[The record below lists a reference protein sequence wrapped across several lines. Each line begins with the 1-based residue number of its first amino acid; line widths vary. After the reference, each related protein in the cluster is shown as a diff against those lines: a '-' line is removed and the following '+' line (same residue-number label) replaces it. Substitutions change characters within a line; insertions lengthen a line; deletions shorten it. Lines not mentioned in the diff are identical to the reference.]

1 MNRLKLFF
9 SFLLVICSLSLFGQQ
24 ENTVRHK
31 VQLGENL
38 FRISLKYNVKL
49 EVLRKWNNLTSDEIK
64 QGQTLIVGYGAVEER
79 PQSNSNLTLST
90 AQTLLNYDTM
100 LAGIVDQVE
109 ALYYESLAL
118 ESERGQKKD
127 TALINNLFRRKY
139 AENYLFELQN
149 ELNLAQIQALNDD
162 IGLSFYTSYTHNF
175 RPGVF
180 EGEDLLFQ
188 NRANVGLDWQLWN
201 GGFLGRKT
209 EIEKLETQNQ
219 INDLLQAKSARSEN
233 FVYNY
238 NFIIYA
244 FNKAQMRYVDRRL
257 SIIDSYLN
265 VASQMYLVRA
275 TPWEEII
282 KLKSKKETLNN
293 MKANLQNYNKG
304 FDSAYADLDFDR
316 LLNAEELPVLEVIPE
331 QVFSGPSYDSL
342 NRNLL
347 QLQQQRLDLEYK
359 KTRDF
364 SFRTYVRYNMFDAEL
379 ANIRTFGSIGATFT
393 APLFRNKRNEQL
405 KERELAVVESQLSQ
419 QLTTVNNELMNHYY
433 EYEYTLKQYIDFFG
447 KKELALEKLRREVT
461 KDYLDDPRF
470 TPLDAINAIDELYA
484 IDFELLDLKQKLY
497 LKLLKIYS
505 LLSVE
510 QVSRLTEVIELNN
523 FFDKMAGDRAG
534 YIWSELFTQMESVFI
549 VKYAVNNDFERLFIS
564 TGDMKEEAVQA
575 LIDILH
581 REQVSVYRL
590 IGNNNVAK
598 TGDTENLMNQ
608 VQLAMELGFDG
619 IQLDIEPHTF
629 DDWTENQSSYLANL
643 ESVVREVRQSIG
655 TKRLS
660 LSLPLFYPK
669 ETLESLSQQADE
681 LVFMCYERPEIDFII
696 DQLGEE
702 VGLRDV
708 QISLAIRTD
717 DFTDRLKLE
726 DFAKQLINA
735 TGINHLAVHDLS
747 SLIKLDQK
755 TILGR

>member
-1 MNRLKLFF
+1 M
-9 SFLLVICSLSLFGQQ
+9 FGQQ

-49 EVLRKWNNLTSDEIK
+49 EILRAWNNLSSDEIRE
-64 QGQTLIVGYGAVEER
+64 GQSLIVGYETVDEEPGPTSR
-79 PQSNSNLTLST
+79 TQTVSPQSILD
-90 AQTLLNYDTM
+90 YDTM

-118 ESERGQKKD
+118 ESERGQKND

-149 ELNLAQIQALNDD
+149 DLNLAHMQAINDD
-162 IGLSFYTSYTHNF
+162 IGLTFYSSFTHNF

-188 NRANVGLDWQLWN
+188 NRANVGLDWQLWK
-201 GGFLGRKT
+201 GGLLGRKT
-209 EIEKLETQNQ
+209 EIAKLETQNQ
-219 INDLLQAKSARSEN
+219 INDLLQVKSARNEN

-342 NRNLL
+342 NEGLL
-347 QLQQQRLDLEYK
+347 QLQQQRLNLEYK

-405 KERELAVVESQLSQ
+405 KEKELAVAESQLSQ

-470 TPLDAINAIDELYA
+470 TPIDAINAIDELYA

-505 LLSVE
+505 LLSVN
-510 QVSRLTEVIELNN
+510 QVSVLTEAIEFNN

-534 YIWSELFTQMESVFI
+534 YIWSELFTQMESEFI
-549 VKYAVNNDFERLFIS
+549 IKYAVNNDFERLFIS
-564 TGDMKEEAVQA
+564 TGAMGNESVKELVD
-575 LIDILH
+575 LLH
-581 REQVSVYRL
+581 KEQVSVYRL

-598 TGDTENLMNQ
+598 TGNTENLMLQ
-608 VQLAMELGFDG
+608 VRSAMELGFDG

-629 DDWTENQSSYLANL
+629 NDWTENQANYLANL
-643 ESVVREVRQSIG
+643 EVVVREVRQAIGNKSLSI
-655 TKRLS
+655 
-660 LSLPLFYPK
+660 SLPLFYPK
-669 ETLESLSQQADE
+669 QTLDNLSQEADE

-708 QISLAIRTD
+708 QISLALRTQ

-726 DFAKQLINA
+726 DFAKKLINA
-735 TGINHLAVHDLS
+735 TGINHLAIHDLS